1 MHLLRTQNTPSAMR
15 LVRVR
20 QSSIVALSLIVL
32 SVAFV
37 PIENTRRISPFS
49 LRFKGSSLVPPTQQ
63 SISPRLFSTMP
74 STSDTVLD
82 DALLDQVLE
91 VAMDA
96 SRKAGEII
104 LGNAGGAE
112 VTERKA
118 NSRDLL
124 TLIDPLCEKIIK
136 ETVLETF
143 PSHDF
148 LGEED
153 VAPGKEASAAALDA
167 KLSSSTGEWLW
178 IVDPIDGTTVST
190 TSQMCFYFYS
200 VYIHPLLSVSVR

>member
-1 MHLLRTQNTPSAMR
+1 M
-15 LVRVR
+15 
-20 QSSIVALSLIVL
+20 
-32 SVAFV
+32 
-37 PIENTRRISPFS
+37 
-49 LRFKGSSLVPPTQQ
+49 
-63 SISPRLFSTMP
+63 
-74 STSDTVLD
+74 
-82 DALLDQVLE
+82 
-91 VAMDA
+91 
-96 SRKAGEII
+96 
-104 LGNAGGAE
+104 
-112 VTERKA
+112 
-118 NSRDLL
+118 L

>member
-1 MHLLRTQNTPSAMR
+1 MMLARIHLCSLFAFS
-15 LVRVR
+15 LVV
-20 QSSIVALSLIVL
+20 SSGAFVSRGGIVAQAAARVDH
-32 SVAFV
+32 
-37 PIENTRRISPFS
+37 
-49 LRFKGSSLVPPTQQ
+49 Q
-63 SISPRLFSTMP
+63 SSPRLFSTMP
-74 STSDTVLD
+74 STKETVLD

-104 LGNAGGAE
+104 IGNAGGAE
-112 VTERKA
+112 VSERKA

-143 PSHDF
+143 TSHDF

-167 KLSSSTGEWLW
+167 KLSSSADDWLW

-190 TSQMCFYFYS
+190 SFPSRTSES
-200 VYIHPLLSVSVR
+200 VHRIKAYPLFLLSCL